1 MRGWIAK
8 EQKEQSM
15 ICGVFLMKLEQGQE
29 SILADIVNTFSRFE
43 EVIGIILFGSR
54 ARGDHDEFSD

>member
-1 MRGWIAK
+1 
-8 EQKEQSM
+8 
-15 ICGVFLMKLEQGQE
+15 MKLEQGQE